1 MNYSNMIDEKRM
13 RQGFILAT
21 LISTI
26 AGTFTTGINLY
37 DRIVEKRK
45 QAKLDHGQDQR
56 LTDLEARYDKHHGRD
71 GRSSSRSS
79 RSHPDPDLR
88 RSLASGPPPSSANT
102 TPTSRNS
109 ARASPRAMSS
119 TVIAV
124 LEEALRTGRPPD
136 VGRLF
141 NASEFARDGSVR
153 ALREQYRRMMV
164 EPAPSRAPPRP
175 GMLRRISSTPEML
188 RIHGAERE
196 GSSVGSSVRGRGLSK
211 DGPLFCAVAVDVQRG
226 EGSLPGGERCL
237 ACGAG
242 LGAMCQPWRIEAE
255 VTLQREQRGEVVEV
269 VEVRTYQVG
278 PRFLVK
284 CHREGTGFSC
294 FLCRCHRERDTIC
307 EDVPTLV
314 RHLVERHEI
323 GEYLED
329 GDIREVEGV
338 KRRERSVSVVG
349 EGRRGRSLGRG

>member
-1 MNYSNMIDEKRM
+1 MQSQLQLQSQIITL
-13 RQGFILAT
+13 QG
-21 LISTI
+21 
-26 AGTFTTGINLY
+26 
-37 DRIVEKRK
+37 
-45 QAKLDHGQDQR
+45 
-56 LTDLEARYDKHHGRD
+56 
-71 GRSSSRSS
+71 
-79 RSHPDPDLR
+79 
-88 RSLASGPPPSSANT
+88 
-102 TPTSRNS
+102 
-109 ARASPRAMSS
+109 

-164 EPAPSRAPPRP
+164 EPAPPSSRPRP

-188 RIHGAERE
+188 RIHGAGRRE
-196 GSSVGSSVRGRGLSK
+196 GSSSVGSVKGRGLSK
-211 DGPLFCAVAVDVQRG
+211 EGPLFCAVAVDVQRG
-226 EGSLPGGERCL
+226 EGPVLDGERCPG
-237 ACGAG
+237 CGVG
-242 LGAMCQPWRIEAE
+242 LGAMGRPWRIEAE
-255 VTLQREQRGEVVEV
+255 VTLEREQGREVVEV

-294 FLCRCHRERDTIC
+294 YLCRCHRERDTIC

-314 RHLVERHEI
+314 RHLVEKHEI
-323 GEYLED
+323 GEYLDD

-338 KRRERSVSVVG
+338 KRRERSVSVAG